1 MAVPSEVLCDMR
13 TGEFCPGNEGRGRQ
27 MSSPLEILVS
37 DPGVHAIHES
47 VMLHRYFVNGY
58 AAHAHYEWSTEADR
72 TALPEVSHQEGTHS
86 RREWLCERARR
97 SRHVALDGD
106 MAHVC
111 VMGGTVE
118 ALEQMVDN

>member
-72 TALPEVSHQEGTHS
+72 TALPEVSHQEVTES
-86 RREWLCERARR
+86 RWEGLWESERAIG
-97 SRHVALDGD
+97 HVALDGG
-106 MAHVC
+106 MVYVR

-118 ALEQMVDN
+118 DVEQMVET